1 MEAASARPA
10 VIAAEIRYPGGKIS
24 TPRRNSIPS
33 QKCKSVDR
41 WEQGFAAL
49 SKFRRR
55 KGHCCPPQDHV
66 EGKFKLGSWTIVQRY
81 RKDDLSVE
89 RKKRLDRID
98 FVWNWRDFAWEQ
110 GYAALLKFKRREGH
124 CRVPFRHH
132 EGKYWLGSWVSVQRR
147 KQNVMLP
154 KRRAR
159 LKRSAFYGKRRGAV
173 TLIGGNPAAHGET
186 VGRYLDRPE
195 RGEAAC
201 RHGWRWRIFD
211 FIQCREPQSSSAS

>member
-1 MEAASARPA
+1 M
-10 VIAAEIRYPGGKIS
+10 
-24 TPRRNSIPS
+24 RRNSI
-33 QKCKSVDR
+33 KSWKDR

-124 CRVPFRHH
+124 CRVPFRHR

-159 LKRSAFYGKRRGAV
+159 LKRSALYGKRRGAV

-186 VGRYLDRPE
+186 VGRYLDGPPR
-195 RGEAAC
+195 REAANM
-201 RHGWRWRIFD
+201 HDALTHYESFTVK
-211 FIQCREPQSSSAS
+211 